1 MNRIWKLLSVL
12 AVCLLAV
19 QLATPA
25 ALAEGDPEA
34 RKARILANLKLK
46 FPQLESTAVS
56 MGTIGPSGIAGLDE
70 GSFVVGGRQTQNF
83 LVTQDDTKLYL
94 VAGEPIDVSKG
105 QEEIEEELAA
115 RRAKEAEEAKARMA
129 ELEQSIEGL
138 PFRGNADAKVTIIE
152 FSDFQCPYCS
162 RGAET
167 MEQVLAK
174 YPDQVKFV
182 FKHFPLDFH
191 KWAKPASIAA
201 YCAGQQD
208 NEAFWTLHDMYFE
221 KQRELTP
228 ENVVAKSRESLAG
241 SDVDMGVW
249 ADCAENTGTEAYQ
262 AASAAVDADM
272 AFGQKMGV
280 SGTPGFFVNGTF
292 LSGAQPISKFD
303 PIIQEVLSG
312 SAGGR

>member
-19 QLATPA
+19 QVYTPA
-25 ALAEGDPEA
+25 ALADGDPEA
-34 RKARILANLKLK
+34 RKARILANLKLQ
-46 FPQLESTAVS
+46 FPQLENTAVS
-56 MGTIGPSGIAGLDE
+56 MGTIGPSAIDGLDE

-94 VAGEPIDVSKG
+94 VAGEAIDVSRG
-105 QEEIEEELAA
+105 QEEIESELAK
-115 RRAKEAEEAKARMA
+115 RREEEAVQAKERMA

-138 PFRGNADAKVTIIE
+138 PYRGNPDAPVTIIE

-162 RGAET
+162 RGADT
-167 MEQVLAK
+167 MEQILEK
-174 YPDQVKFV
+174 YPNDVKFV

-221 KQRELTP
+221 KQKELTP
-228 ENVVAKSRESLAG
+228 ANVVSKSRESLAG
-241 SDVDMGVW
+241 SDVDMELW

-262 AASAAVDADM
+262 AASAAVDSDM
-272 AFGQKMGV
+272 KFGQKMGV

-292 LSGAQPISKFD
+292 LSGAQPISKFE
-303 PIIQEVLSG
+303 PLIQQATSG